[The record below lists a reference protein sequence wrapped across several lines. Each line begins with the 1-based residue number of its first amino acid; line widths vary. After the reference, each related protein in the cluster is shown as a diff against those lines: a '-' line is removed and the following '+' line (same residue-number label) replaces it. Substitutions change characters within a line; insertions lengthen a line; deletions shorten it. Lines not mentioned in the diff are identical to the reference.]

1 VIYCLMLFIIVSGM
15 NSNHQELNEHQEISV
30 NGENEEQFRC
40 ESICF
45 KLHPFGIK
53 TMCGHKFCLSCI
65 YKLCENNPS
74 LCAYC
79 RTPLSSYL
87 ISDYSFVD
95 VNIKTNLDK
104 IEFEDLQNC
113 FPVLPLIPEI
123 TSSDLLRYLSQ
134 NKRMNINF
142 VCPLNKGT
150 ALLSAA
156 YSGNFDI
163 IKGLVEQ
170 GANTDYVNENGESA
184 FVFATKHT
192 LSMIQYFLKLGAN
205 INQNG
210 NRGTPLLFATRFGNV
225 EAVEFL
231 IKNKANVNL
240 ESLGDNKTPL
250 MTACHYGHFKL

>member
-1 VIYCLMLFIIVSGM
+1 
-15 NSNHQELNEHQEISV
+15 
-30 NGENEEQFRC
+30 
-40 ESICF
+40 
-45 KLHPFGIK
+45 
-53 TMCGHKFCLSCI
+53 
-65 YKLCENNPS
+65 
-74 LCAYC
+74 
-79 RTPLSSYL
+79 
-87 ISDYSFVD
+87 
-95 VNIKTNLDK
+95 VNIKNLDK

-134 NKRMNINF
+134 DKRMNINF

-150 ALLSAA
+150 ALLSAV

-163 IKGLVEQ
+163 IKDLVEQ

-184 FVFATKHT
+184 FVTKHT

-231 IKNKANVNL
+231 IKNEANVNL
-240 ESLGDNKTPL
+240 EPWEIIKHL
-250 MTACHYGHFKL
+250 